1 MRITEVKE
9 RTPLLI
15 EQLLKVWEDSVKKTH
30 LFLSADEISNIK
42 RYVPEA
48 LKNIS
53 HLIIA
58 EDENNCPVAFMG
70 LENQVLEML
79 FLSPE
84 ERGKGLG
91 KKLIQYGIENYSI
104 NELAVNEQNPL
115 ARGFYGQSLFHCILF
130 FPMRAA
136 EPIMTNRA
144 ILTRFCI

>member
-91 KKLIQYGIENYSI
+91 KKLIQYGIETIPSMSWLSMNKIRSPGAFM
-104 NELAVNEQNPL
+104 NTWAFRSVN
-115 ARGFYGQSLFHCILF
+115 
-130 FPMRAA
+130 